1 MQARQTHI
9 DALKCIGSQLIVL
22 HHFSAYGPL
31 ADAAHRLAPGLSAWL
46 YDYARMAVQIFLVLG
61 GYLALQGLRPAMRG
75 GTAALGR
82 ALGLRYLRLALPLI
96 GALALTV
103 ATAALAR
110 QWLQADFV
118 PAAPGWGQA
127 LAHALLLQDVV
138 DAEALSAGVWYVAID
153 LQLYALLALLL
164 WLGQRGSRPAPALWL
179 VASLMLASLL
189 IFNREA
195 HWDDWGLYFFGSYAL
210 GALAGWAARS
220 SHPARWLGVLAM
232 LGLLALWLDW
242 RTRIALALGVA
253 LLLGLMQ
260 WQGRTPRLPQ
270 AVEALGRTSYA
281 LFLVHFA
288 VLMLV
293 NALHARLGL
302 QHAMAVPL
310 MLALGW
316 AGSVALA
323 FVFERWIEAPLGRWI
338 GLRFSSKRRVASS
351 SAAAA
356 R

>member
-1 MQARQTHI
+1 MQGRQTHI
-9 DALKCIGSQLIVL
+9 DALKCIAAQLIVL

-31 ADAAHRLAPGLSAWL
+31 ADTLHRLAPTLSAWF

-61 GYLALQGLRPAMRG
+61 GYLALQSLRPAMRG
-75 GTAALGR
+75 DAAALGR
-82 ALGLRYLRLALPLI
+82 TLGLRYLRLALPLMA
-96 GALALTV
+96 ALVLTV
-103 ATAALAR
+103 VAAALAR
-110 QWLQADFV
+110 VWLQADFI
-118 PAAPGWGQA
+118 PTAPEWGQA
-127 LAHALLLQDVV
+127 LAHTLLLQDVV
-138 DAEALSAGVWYVAID
+138 DAEALSAGIWYVAID
-153 LQLYALLALLL
+153 LQLYALLAGLL

-189 IFNREA
+189 LFNRQA

-210 GALAGWAARS
+210 GALACWAARS
-220 SHPARWLGVLAM
+220 RHAARWLGLLAA

-260 WQGRTPRLPQ
+260 WQQRPLHRAEKRQQTMVQ
-270 AVEALGRTSYA
+270 ALGRMSYA

-293 NALHARLGL
+293 NALFTQLGL
-302 QHAMAVPL
+302 QDPLAVLL

-316 AGSVALA
+316 ASSLTLA
-323 FVFERWIEAPLGRWI
+323 WVFERRIETPLNRWI
-338 GLRFSSKRRVASS
+338 SSIRRA
-351 SAAAA
+351 
-356 R
+356 

>member
-1 MQARQTHI
+1 MQGRQTHI

-31 ADAAHRLAPGLSAWL
+31 ADAAHRLAPGVSAWF

-61 GYLALQGLRPAMRG
+61 GYLALQSLRPAMRG
-75 GTAALGR
+75 DAAALGR
-82 ALGLRYLRLALPLI
+82 TLGLRYLRLALPLMA
-96 GALALTV
+96 ALVLTV
-103 ATAALAR
+103 VCAALAR
-110 QWLQADFV
+110 AWLQADFI
-118 PAAPGWGQA
+118 PATPGWSQA
-127 LAHALLLQDVV
+127 LAHVLLLQDVV
-138 DAEALSAGVWYVAID
+138 DAEALSAGIWYVAID
-153 LQLYALLALLL
+153 LQLYALLAVLL

-179 VASLMLASLL
+179 VAGLMLASLL
-189 IFNREA
+189 VFNRQA

-220 SHPARWLGVLAM
+220 RHAARWLGLLAA
-232 LGLLALWLDW
+232 LGLLALALDW

-253 LLLGLMQ
+253 LLLGLAQ
-260 WQGRTPRLPQ
+260 WRGRTPRLPQ
-270 AVEALGRTSYA
+270 AVQTLGRSSYA

-293 NALHARLGL
+293 NALYAQLAW
-302 QHAMAVPL
+302 QEPWAVLL

-323 FVFERWIEAPLGRWI
+323 WVFERRVEAPLQRRI
-338 GLRFSSKRRVASS
+338 GTWGHSRAS
-351 SAAAA
+351 
-356 R
+356 

>member
-1 MQARQTHI
+1 MTRRQTHV

-31 ADAAHRLAPGLSAWL
+31 SETLHRLAPALAGWL

-61 GYLALQGLRPAMRG
+61 GYLAMQALVPAMRRD
-75 GTAALGR
+75 AATLGR
-82 ALGLRYLRLALPLI
+82 ALLLRYLRLALPLLA
-96 GALALTV
+96 ALALAV
-103 ATAALAR
+103 LAALLAR
-110 QWLQADFV
+110 QVLAADFI

-164 WLGQRGSRPAPALWL
+164 WLGQRGGRPAPALWL
-179 VASLMLASLL
+179 TAGLMLLSLL
-189 IFNREA
+189 VFNRDA
-195 HWDDWGLYFFGSYAL
+195 RWDDWGLYFFGSYAL

-220 SHPARWLGVLAM
+220 AQAARWLALLAA
-232 LGLLALWLDW
+232 LGLLALGLDW

-253 LLLGLMQ
+253 LLLGLAAVS
-260 WQGRTPRLPQ
+260 RRELPLPARLQ
-270 AVEALGRTSYA
+270 ETVQALGRTSYA

-288 VLMLV
+288 VLLLV
-293 NALHARLGL
+293 NALHALLAPQGTGLAVLLLG
-302 QHAMAVPL
+302 
-310 MLALGW
+310 LGW

-323 FVFERWIEAPLGRWI
+323 FVFERRIEVPLN
-338 GLRFSSKRRVASS
+338 LRLRSWRPA
-351 SAAAA
+351 
-356 R
+356 

>member
-1 MQARQTHI
+1 MQRQTHI

-22 HHFSAYGPL
+22 HHFCAYGPL
-31 ADAAHRLAPGLSAWL
+31 AEAAHRLAPALAGWF

-61 GYLALQGLRPAMRG
+61 GYLALQSLRPAMRG
-75 GTAALGR
+75 DAATLGR
-82 ALGLRYLRLALPLI
+82 TLGLRYLRLALPLFV
-96 GALALTV
+96 ALALAV
-103 ATAALAR
+103 AAAALAR
-110 QWLQADFV
+110 VWLRADFI
-118 PAAPGWGQA
+118 PTAPGWGQA
-127 LAHALLLQDVV
+127 LAHTLLLQDVI
-138 DAEALSAGVWYVAID
+138 DAEALSAGIWYVAID
-153 LQLYALLALLL
+153 LQLYALLAVLL

-179 VASLMLASLL
+179 VAGLMLASLF
-189 IFNREA
+189 IFNRQT

-220 SHPARWLGVLAM
+220 RQALRWLGLLAA

-260 WQGRTPRLPQ
+260 WRGRPVMAGTGLAGQLLQG
-270 AVEALGRTSYA
+270 LGRSSYA

-293 NALHARLGL
+293 NALYAQLG
-302 QHAMAVPL
+302 QHDPWAALL

-316 AGSVALA
+316 VGSMALA
-323 FVFERWIEAPLGRWI
+323 HVFERRVEAPLNRRI
-338 GLRFSSKRRVASS
+338 G
-351 SAAAA
+351 AA
-356 R
+356 RRR

>member
-1 MQARQTHI
+1 MVHRQTHV

-31 ADAAHRLAPGLSAWL
+31 ADAAHRLAPGLTGWL

-61 GYLALQGLRPAMRG
+61 GYLALQGLHPAMRG
-75 GTAALGR
+75 DAAALGR

-96 GALALTV
+96 
-103 ATAALAR
+103 AALMLSVAAATLAR
-110 QWLQADFV
+110 GWLQADFI

-138 DAEALSAGVWYVAID
+138 DAEALSAGIWYVAID

-164 WLGQRGSRPAPALWL
+164 WLGQRGGRPALALWL
-179 VASLMLASLL
+179 VAGLMLASLL
-189 IFNREA
+189 VFNRQT

-220 SHPARWLGVLAM
+220 AHPARWLGLLLV

-242 RTRIALALGVA
+242 RARIALALGVA
-253 LLLGLMQ
+253 LLLGLVQ
-260 WQGRTPRLPQ
+260 WQGRPLRLPQ

-281 LFLVHFA
+281 LFLVHFP
-288 VLMLV
+288 VLMLG
-293 NALHARLGL
+293 NALYARLGSGQPGAAL
-302 QHAMAVPL
+302 A
-310 MLALGW
+310 ALGL
-316 AGSVALA
+316 SVLASMALA
-323 FVFERWIEAPLGRWI
+323 FVFERRVEAPLGRWI
-338 GLRFSSKRRVASS
+338 SRRFNSQRQA
-351 SAAAA
+351 
-356 R
+356 